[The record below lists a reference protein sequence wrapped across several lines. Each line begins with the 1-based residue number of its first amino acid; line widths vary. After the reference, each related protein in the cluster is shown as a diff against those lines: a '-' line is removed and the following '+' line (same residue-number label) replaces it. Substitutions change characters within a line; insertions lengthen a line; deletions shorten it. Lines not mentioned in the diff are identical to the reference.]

1 LDRWGAVIAFRCG
14 ASPVPPHPRTLQFF
28 AVLDESVGNF
38 ALIGIHDLSVSTNER
53 TRLISAREAVDV
65 LPPSSHLV
73 LAVAVLPGCCRKG
86 QEKSHAAAG
95 RAAGS
100 YSLGDHRSSRGNGP
114 YGPERQPH
122 RPRRRRNALARWG
135 RLTPVTDP
143 SQADLIIVIRKGN
156 GKLVQPTIGNATG
169 NNPPPVIGQRTDTG
183 ITASGRAGPPL
194 EPTSEPHPQIEAS
207 APDDTFAVYRGNP
220 AYIITAANSDNPLD
234 APPVW
239 RYIAKDA
246 LESPSVPAVEF
257 RKVIAESEK
266 ALAGP

>member
-1 LDRWGAVIAFRCG
+1 MSYRRVLTLSLLLLSCLVVAAKDKKKATQPRDVLQAHTAWVIID
-14 ASPVPPHPRTLQFF
+14 PH
-28 AVLDESVGNF
+28 AGM
-38 ALIGIHDLSVSTNER
+38 DLTDPNANR
-53 TRLISAREAVDV
+53 IAREDV
-65 LPPSSHLV
+65 
-73 LAVAVLPGCCRKG
+73 
-86 QEKSHAAAG
+86 E
-95 RAAGS
+95 
-100 YSLGDHRSSRGNGP
+100 
-114 YGPERQPH
+114 
-122 RPRRRRNALARWG
+122 NALARWG

-169 NNPPPVIGQRTDTG
+169 NNPPPVSGQRTDTG